1 MRTSTWSPGLWQPDR
16 QLFRP
21 YWGSLAWHSSLMIRN
36 WRISRWEPK
45 MSGKSWLGMVEPA
58 PTFQPPPLPNFF
70 EKNRDKQ
77 EACSWDKRRVSSA
90 SPHQVTSL
98 ALFLDV
104 TEVTRPDGK
113 SLITCMQLGYPT
125 GFFGQKSWTT
135 PPNRLSNNCRST
147 VGKKLHRNRHI
158 THSLLS
164 MKLRKSKRAVVFPSH
179 CPPCVSFFGFTQS
192 PTCSKIVAP

>member
-1 MRTSTWSPGLWQPDR
+1 
-16 QLFRP
+16 
-21 YWGSLAWHSSLMIRN
+21 MIRDGGAGPHFLTSAPSQTFLKK
-36 WRISRWEPK
+36 IGTSRR
-45 MSGKSWLGMVEPA
+45 LA
-58 PTFQPPPLPNFF
+58 PGTREESPQPPHIKSHHLLFF
-70 EKNRDKQ
+70 IG
-77 EACSWDKRRVSSA
+77 
-90 SPHQVTSL
+90 VT
-98 ALFLDV
+98 V
-104 TEVTRPDGK
+104 VTRPDGK
-113 SLITCMQLGYPT
+113 SLTTCMQLGYPT

-135 PPNRLSNNCRST
+135 PPNRLSTNCRST